1 MAQYACRRG
10 FSATYLR
17 VPQLQEELRVMHGSG
32 TFMKWLVQLA
42 KTDVLL
48 LDDWGMRTIDSAT
61 RSDLLEIIDDR
72 SATSHR
78 IAGIQPLCHCPI
90 GLF

>member
-1 MAQYACRRG
+1 
-10 FSATYLR
+10 
-17 VPQLQEELRVMHGSG
+17 MHGSG